1 MINTKA
7 FYLTDT
13 GRVREHNEDS
23 VTILK
28 NMSGEYLA
36 VVADGMGGHRKGE
49 VASALT
55 VTHLGKRF
63 MEGSSVGTKSD
74 AVNWLSDNLS
84 EINREILDYGEKNEN
99 SKGLGTTVVA
109 AIITKEFLIFA
120 NIGDSSGYVIKN
132 NKLHRVTKPHTLV
145 NLLVDAGDLTEEEA
159 KNHPKKNVLMK
170 ALGAAEKCE
179 PDIFDVDNGSDGVF
193 LCSDGLTSML
203 NDENIEK
210 VLLETELT
218 IEERVVKLIKKCNAR
233 GGNDNISIAYLQ
245 RESGDL
251 A

>member
-1 MINTKA
+1 MRN
-7 FYLTDT
+7 
-13 GRVREHNEDS
+13 V
-23 VTILK
+23 
-28 NMSGEYLA
+28 SGEYLA

-63 MEGSSVGTKSD
+63 TESSSVGNKID
-74 AVNWLSDNLS
+74 AVNWLSDNIN

-109 AIITKEFLIFA
+109 AIVTKDFLIFA
-120 NIGDSSGYVIKN
+120 NIGDSSGYVMKN
-132 NKLHRVTKPHTLV
+132 GKLHRVTKPHTLV

-159 KNHPKKNVLMK
+159 QNHPKKNVLMK

-203 NDENIEK
+203 NDENIER
-210 VLLETELT
+210 VLLDTELT
-218 IEERVVKLIKKCNAR
+218 IEERVIKLIKKCNAR